1 MPIAPPR
8 RPDRASRGFDPRPY
22 RPFLGA
28 VSPKGLVE
36 IYAEESFRRSLR
48 WEDGRLDEITQS
60 ESAGVG
66 LRWLDGAHTR
76 FVAVDARRPASAGLS
91 PAEARALR
99 RLAPGPLRLLRAQ
112 LAPTTLRTH
121 SVRRDP
127 ATDSLSQKAGWLALA
142 EKAARAEGPLRQVSL
157 TYGELQKTV
166 GLANSVGEVFAE
178 ERTYLTFV
186 VQVTAEKNGVLQT
199 GYEVAAGV
207 GGLEI
212 LDRPG
217 LEELAR
223 LAARRALAK
232 LEAPSAPAGEMAVV
246 ISSQAGGTL
255 IHEAIGHALEAD
267 SVQDGSSPHFAGK
280 IGKVVANEK
289 VTVMDDPTRDG
300 HRGSFHRDDEGTPAE
315 RTVLVEG
322 GVLKTYLYDRRTA
335 AAAGRVSHG
344 HGRRESYAHKPI
356 PRMSNTFIAPGA
368 DDPEAIRRE
377 LRRGLWVT
385 RMGGGQVNTA
395 TGDFVFEVEEGFW
408 VEDGRVKHPVRGA
421 NLLGNGPDVLRSI
434 DRVGSDLG
442 WSVGTCGKEGQGVPV
457 SDGVPTLRI
466 PKIVVGGA
474 PA

>member
-99 RLAPGPLRLLRAQ
+99 RLAPGPLRLLRAP

-127 ATDSLSQKAGWLALA
+127 ATASLSQKAGWLALA

-335 AAAGRVSHG
+335 AAAGRVSNG
-344 HGRRESYAHKPI
+344 HGR
-356 PRMSNTFIAPGA
+356 
-368 DDPEAIRRE
+368 
-377 LRRGLWVT
+377 
-385 RMGGGQVNTA
+385 
-395 TGDFVFEVEEGFW
+395 
-408 VEDGRVKHPVRGA
+408 
-421 NLLGNGPDVLRSI
+421 
-434 DRVGSDLG
+434 
-442 WSVGTCGKEGQGVPV
+442 
-457 SDGVPTLRI
+457 
-466 PKIVVGGA
+466 
-474 PA
+474 